1 MKVNDLFLFDAIPG
15 AAPEK
20 EKFASAVY
28 MYSAKLGILPD
39 WLMVAMHFESKLN
52 SKAQNPNSSGTGLI
66 QFMDATAR
74 ALGTS
79 TAALYQM
86 PAVDQLYYVY
96 KYLQPYAGRLKSLG
110 DVYLAIFY
118 PAAIGKPASYIL
130 PVSERTVQINKV
142 LDRNHDNKLS
152 RAEIENV
159 IYSYFESL
167 KKKFP
172 YIGQTM
178 AIISTLLIFA
188 ALIKFTT

>member
-1 MKVNDLFLFDAIPG
+1 MKTTDLFLFDAIPG
-15 AAPEK
+15 TAPEK
-20 EKFASAVY
+20 EKFASAVF
-28 MYSAKLGILPD
+28 MYSAKLGILPE
-39 WLMVAMHFESKLN
+39 WLMTAMHFESRLN
-52 SKAQNPNSSGTGLI
+52 SKAKNPNSSATGLI

-74 ALGTS
+74 SLGTS

-96 KYLQPYAGRLKSLG
+96 KYLQPYAGKLKSLG

-118 PAAIGKPASYIL
+118 PAAIGKASNYIL
-130 PVSERTVQINKV
+130 PVNEKTVQINRV
-142 LDRNHDNKLS
+142 LDKNQDNKLS
-152 RAEIENV
+152 RGEIEAV
-159 IYSYFESL
+159 IYSHFEAL

-188 ALIKFTT
+188 ALIKLTT